1 MAQTL
6 QRLTD
11 KQIAAAPA
19 GANLNDG
26 GGLFYRVGKGSGTGT
41 GKWAF
46 RFTSRDADFIA
57 QQEARG
63 SAVRQRDMGLGT
75 YPVTTLAA
83 ARKKAAALRIMV
95 SDGHDPIEQDRRV
108 IETGQKKA
116 LEDIQARS
124 EAEMTFGRYADE
136 IFLPEMLP
144 RFANA
149 AHVQQWEATFV
160 THAKKLRNK
169 PLASINRIDVLG
181 VLKPIWETKN
191 PTATRS
197 RERIERLF
205 SHAIQNGHFKGDNPA
220 AWTQF
225 DHTLSAPKKLTRGHH
240 NAIPHGRVAEL
251 VTAISAR
258 QAGSMSALM
267 LEWITLSACRTGEAR
282 FAVWDEIDLDL
293 MIWAIPAER
302 MKMRR
307 GHEVP
312 ITKRMAAILADVKRR
327 QEDVGGRGPHVFSE
341 DGSKALSEMTA
352 LMFMRRL
359 EGFEAFTVHGMRAT
373 FKTWAASETTF
384 PRELIEEQLAHQL
397 GAVERAYMRGSAVE
411 RRRPMMEAWADHCAG
426 LEASTDAANVVTLT
440 SGREA

>member
-6 QRLTD
+6 HRLTD
-11 KQIAAAPA
+11 KQIAAAAA

-26 GGLFYRVGKGSGTGT
+26 GGLSYRVAKGSGA

-46 RFTSRDADFIA
+46 RFTSRDADFVA

-75 YPVTTLAA
+75 YPSTTLAA
-83 ARKKAAALRIMV
+83 ARKKATAFRLMV
-95 SDGHDPIEQDRRV
+95 SDGHDPIEQDRRAG
-108 IETGQKKA
+108 EAGQKKA
-116 LEDIQARS
+116 LEDVKALS
-124 EAEMTFGRYADE
+124 AAEMTFGRYADE
-136 IFLPEMLP
+136 NFLPEMLP

-149 AHVQQWEATFV
+149 AHVQQWEATFA
-160 THAKKLRNK
+160 THAKTLRNK
-169 PLASINRIDVLG
+169 PLAAINRIDVLG

-251 VTAISAR
+251 FMAISAR
-258 QAGSMSALM
+258 QEGSMSALM

-282 FAVWDEIDLDL
+282 FAVWDEIDLEL

-312 ITKRMAAILADVKRR
+312 ITKRMAAILADVKVR
-327 QEDVGGRGPHVFSE
+327 QGAVGECGPHVFSE
-341 DGSKALSEMTA
+341 DGSKALSKMTA

-359 EGFEAFTVHGMRAT
+359 KGFEEFTVHGLRAT
-373 FKTWAASETTF
+373 FKTWTASETTF

-426 LEASTDAANVVTLT
+426 LEANEDAVNVVTLT
-440 SGREA
+440 SGRGA